1 MVERKNRSA
10 RSGRKNRKVNRKSRG
25 LSRKNRKS
33 SRKNRKVSRKNRK
46 VSRKNRKSRNMS
58 GGGDYSLAQGSQFA
72 GYHSNQHGGAAVV
85 AGAPLDYTGVL
96 DAGLRDSA
104 RVGGYDK
111 FFQEASGMSDASPA
125 TINVTQP
132 SQSGG
137 RRSSMRKNR
146 KNRSSMRKNRKN
158 RSSMRKNRKNR
169 SSMRKNRKN
178 GCSMRKRRAQRGGQ
192 SPVDAPTMLLS
203 RDAAMRAGTGDFSN
217 PLLKH

>member
-33 SRKNRKVSRKNRK
+33 SRKNRK

-158 RSSMRKNRKNR
+158 
-169 SSMRKNRKN
+169 